1 MTTKTFPTPAALRE
15 MREAAAAK
23 EVDAAMDTITAA
35 LLKGDDSV
43 PASWSEPARN
53 VIVAR
58 LREAGWCATYTNNQ
72 RDGAWLKIT
81 AGGPGPMDDYY
92 NATRQ
97 GR

>member
-1 MTTKTFPTPAALRE
+1 MTTKVFPTPAALRE

-35 LLKGDDSV
+35 LLKGDESV

-58 LREAGWCATYTNNQ
+58 LRETGWCATYTNNQ

-81 AGGPGPMDDYY
+81 AGGPGPMAELYD
-92 NATRQ
+92 AMQ
-97 GR
+97 GKR